1 MSPGT
6 ASQSTVSPGTVSQ
19 NSASPGT
26 CVTGYCVTELC
37 HRERL
42 TQTDYAVV
50 RRKAV
55 GFGSEPEIRMKE
67 L

>member
-1 MSPGT
+1 MKIDFHMLWPT
-6 ASQSTVSPGTVSQ
+6 
-19 NSASPGT
+19 
-26 CVTGYCVTELC
+26 
-37 HRERL
+37 ERL